1 MKDNEYEFPENAT
14 IRKEHVRCGNPDC
27 PHLHGP
33 YLYAYWKDGKTLQK
47 RYIGKT
53 IGDLLVRKV
62 AKKADTT
69 PTKMRKS
76 KFIID
81 RAQRGNRVAQEYLE
95 KLKNGK
101 VSTDWA

>member
-1 MKDNEYEFPENAT
+1 MQQSDRNMLDAV
-14 IRKEHVRCGNPDC
+14 IPDC
-27 PHLHGP
+27 QQSHGP

-69 PTKMRKS
+69 RE
-76 KFIID
+76 
-81 RAQRGNRVAQEYLE
+81 N
-95 KLKNGK
+95 
-101 VSTDWA
+101 